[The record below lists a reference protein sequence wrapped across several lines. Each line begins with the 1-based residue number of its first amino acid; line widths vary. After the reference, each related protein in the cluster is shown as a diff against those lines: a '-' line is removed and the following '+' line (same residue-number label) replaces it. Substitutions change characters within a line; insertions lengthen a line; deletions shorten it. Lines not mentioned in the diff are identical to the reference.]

1 MNEQHLEQI
10 EETPMGD
17 DDIRTYFPNAKVIAY
32 KKLNDVGSIQ
42 ELLPKDKSYL
52 FMLIEDSPNKGHWV
66 CMNRIN
72 NTIEFFDSYG
82 GAPDSQLKWIPE
94 EQREMLGQGD
104 KRLTQ
109 LLKNSGMKVNYNPF
123 KYQEEDFD
131 IQTCGR
137 HCCLRIKTMLDGKN
151 LDGYHKYMNEMKD
164 SSGMNYDEIVSFFI
178 RR

>member
-1 MNEQHLEQI
+1 MNQEKIEQI

-17 DDIRTYFPNAKVIAY
+17 DDIRTYYPNATIIAY
-32 KKLNDVGSIQ
+32 KKLAQYKSILD
-42 ELLPKDKSYL
+42 LLPKDKSFF

-66 CMNRIN
+66 VVTRLGNK
-72 NTIEFFDSYG
+72 IEFFDSYG

-104 KRLTQ
+104 KMLTKLFKQ
-109 LLKNSGMKVNYNPF
+109 SGYKVYYNPYS
-123 KYQEEDFD
+123 YQEEDFD

-137 HCCLRIKTMLDGKN
+137 HCVLRVKTLMDGKDLDGHYRYLK
-151 LDGYHKYMNEMKD
+151 EMKD
-164 SSGMNYDEIVSFFI
+164 SSGMTYDEIVSFFI